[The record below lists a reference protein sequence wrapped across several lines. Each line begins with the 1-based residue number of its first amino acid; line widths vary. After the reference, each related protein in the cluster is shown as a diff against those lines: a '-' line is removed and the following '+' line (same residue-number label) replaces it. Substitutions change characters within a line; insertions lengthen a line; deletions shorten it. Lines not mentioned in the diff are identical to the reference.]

1 MARTA
6 RPNRKQAHGASAAR
20 TCAIDNRNGD
30 QPWSERDVFDLGI
43 RLGFSA
49 ARDLGREEVITDVA
63 KLLKRRVEEVQ
74 SKLIELGFFP
84 HHARRSRRTEA
95 RKFPK

>member
-1 MARTA
+1 MAKTA
-6 RPNRKQAHGASAAR
+6 RSKRKQAHGEPAAR
-20 TCAIDNRNGD
+20 TCATDNRNGD

-49 ARDLGREEVITDVA
+49 ARDLGREQVITDVA

-74 SKLIELGFFP
+74 RKLIELGFIRQP
-84 HHARRSRRTEA
+84 AGRRRRTQV
-95 RKFPK
+95 RNLV